1 VAARPDTP
9 TTLTVRV
16 ELKPGART
24 AGLVGDGTILR
35 VKVKAPPIDGRAN
48 AEAIELI
55 ASAFGVPKSRVAL
68 EAGARSR
75 SKRFRISGATRCP
88 AGYSAGS

>member
-1 VAARPDTP
+1 VTARPGT

-24 AGLVGDGTILR
+24 AGLAGDGAILR

-55 ASAFGVPKSRVAL
+55 AHAFGVSKSRVAL
-68 EAGARSR
+68 ASGARSR
-75 SKRFRISGATRCP
+75 IKRFRIDGPTRYP
-88 AGYSAGS
+88 EGYSAGS